1 MNAESLYIYVMPLA
15 ILFSFSIAGLV
26 LYLFPPKKINGIY
39 GYRTPRSIKNQSNW
53 DYAQKLGGKFM
64 LIFGF
69 VIFLIQITVGYFVSG
84 YTRDQSIVLPIQGT
98 ILVILPIIMLLVC
111 EKQIENFEKTN
122 IQKF

>member
-1 MNAESLYIYVMPLA
+1 MEVLFNPLFITLGSCGVIFIVMGY
-15 ILFSFSIAGLV
+15 FMSKN
-26 LYLFPPKKINGIY
+26 PPKEINGLY
-39 GYRTPRSIKNQSNW
+39 GYRTPRSMKNQSNW

>member
-1 MNAESLYIYVMPLA
+1 MEELVKYILPIIILVVFSAGGLILY
-15 ILFSFSIAGLV
+15 F
-26 LYLFPPKKINGIY
+26 FPPKKINSIY
-39 GYRTPRSIKNQSNW
+39 GYRTPRSMKNQSNW
-53 DYAQKLGGKFM
+53 DFAQKLGGKFM

-69 VIFLIQITVGYFVSG
+69 IIFLIQITVGYFITG